1 MNKDNRLPGLVKACD
16 EAIDYFWS
24 FHNAPTETD
33 CLIVA
38 LDPKG
43 WHPILAKMDKFL
55 AEHVC
60 KLHNDWLTDKHNSEG
75 GTYIPPEKCKE
86 DMDRLNEHERLSS
99 GIEKFHV
106 EKPEVDKI
114 EVDKITP
121 TGEITWVREPT
132 TTCPPVINDTKTY
145 TGVTYMSQEKVNSLH
160 NSIIEKV
167 AEESGWDNPPIGDY
181 TAVID
186 PRTGKVEVKAVDEAH
201 ENKKFAMKLKEI
213 IEDCLKRMPKEDWI
227 EVNFEVK
234 KIEENNT
241 NNTEEK

>member
-1 MNKDNRLPGLVKACD
+1 MNNENC
-16 EAIDYFWS
+16 
-24 FHNAPTETD
+24 
-33 CLIVA
+33 
-38 LDPKG
+38 
-43 WHPILAKMDKFL
+43 
-55 AEHVC
+55 
-60 KLHNDWLTDKHNSEG
+60 
-75 GTYIPPEKCKE
+75 
-86 DMDRLNEHERLSS
+86 NEHERLSS

-132 TTCPPVINDTKTY
+132 LTCPPVINDTKTY

-160 NSIIEKV
+160 NSIIEHI

-201 ENKKFAMKLKEI
+201 ENKKFAEKLKEI

-234 KIEENNT
+234 KLEENNT
-241 NNTEEK
+241 NNIEEK

>member
-1 MNKDNRLPGLVKACD
+1 MNNENC
-16 EAIDYFWS
+16 
-24 FHNAPTETD
+24 
-33 CLIVA
+33 
-38 LDPKG
+38 
-43 WHPILAKMDKFL
+43 
-55 AEHVC
+55 
-60 KLHNDWLTDKHNSEG
+60 
-75 GTYIPPEKCKE
+75 
-86 DMDRLNEHERLSS
+86 NEHERLSS

-121 TGEITWVREPT
+121 TGEITWVREST

-145 TGVTYMSQEKVNSLH
+145 TGVTYMSQEKVNNLH

-201 ENKKFAMKLKEI
+201 ENKKFAEKLKEI

-227 EVNFEVK
+227 EINFEVK
-234 KIEENNT
+234 KD
-241 NNTEEK
+241 EEK

>member
-1 MNKDNRLPGLVKACD
+1 MNNENC
-16 EAIDYFWS
+16 
-24 FHNAPTETD
+24 
-33 CLIVA
+33 
-38 LDPKG
+38 
-43 WHPILAKMDKFL
+43 
-55 AEHVC
+55 
-60 KLHNDWLTDKHNSEG
+60 
-75 GTYIPPEKCKE
+75 
-86 DMDRLNEHERLSS
+86 NEHERLSS

-201 ENKKFAMKLKEI
+201 ENKKFAEKLKEI

-234 KIEENNT
+234 KD
-241 NNTEEK
+241 EEK

>member
-1 MNKDNRLPGLVKACD
+1 MNNENC
-16 EAIDYFWS
+16 
-24 FHNAPTETD
+24 
-33 CLIVA
+33 
-38 LDPKG
+38 
-43 WHPILAKMDKFL
+43 
-55 AEHVC
+55 
-60 KLHNDWLTDKHNSEG
+60 
-75 GTYIPPEKCKE
+75 
-86 DMDRLNEHERLSS
+86 NEHERFSS

-114 EVDKITP
+114 EVDKIEVDKITP
-121 TGEITWVREPT
+121 TGEITWVREPS
-132 TTCPPVINDTKTY
+132 TTCPSVINDTKTY

-160 NSIIEKV
+160 NSIIEQV

-201 ENKKFAMKLKEI
+201 ENKKFAEKLKEI

-234 KIEENNT
+234 KLEENNT